1 MTDAVRFN
9 PVMLLPTYNN
19 APVLGEVLAGV
30 AELGRPMLIVDDGS
44 TDGTAGVLEAFI
56 AAHPSATIHRLTHPI
71 NRGKGAALRTGF
83 AAAADHG
90 YTHALS
96 IDTDGQHDPADAEKL
111 LAAAAAEPT
120 AFVIGYRDVRD
131 PEYPAKSRWGR
142 LWSNLCIL
150 LASGQRIED
159 SQCGYRVYPL
169 GLVRAVRCRAGR
181 YGYEAE
187 MLTRAG
193 WAGCPIV
200 QRPVRVIYPPGDQR
214 ISHFRPVM
222 DSLRGAALHL
232 RLIARALMPW
242 PQTQWPPPEDV
253 SSETQG
259 AESVAVDES
268 VKRPP
273 WWRRLLRWIDPRGV
287 IRDARR
293 DRVSQMSVAA
303 GLGLGVFV
311 ANLPVYPVQT
321 LVAVYL
327 AKRLHLH
334 PVSTVAGS
342 QASFPPLGLLLSFAA
357 ICLGHLLLT
366 GRPAAWADFAG
377 LGSLSFAEVRTL
389 MHEYFLSWWI
399 GGFALGTVLGLATTA
414 AATFALRYLPV
425 EYETVLEDD
434 GATSPDHHEPGD
446 SKSSV
451 LSSAASGSG

>member
-1 MTDAVRFN
+1 MVRGKSLTDAVEFN
-9 PVMLLPTYNN
+9 PVLLLPTYNN
-19 APVLGEVLAGV
+19 APVIGAVLAEV
-30 AELGRPMLIVDDGS
+30 AALGRPMIIVDDGS
-44 TDGTAGVLEAFI
+44 TDGTAEVLNDFV
-56 AAHPSATIHRLTHPI
+56 AAYPAATVHRLKHTP

-83 AAAADHG
+83 AEATARG

-111 LAAAAAEPT
+111 FAAAERDPR

-150 LASGQRIED
+150 LASGQRVED

-169 GLVRAVRCRAGR
+169 GLVGAVRCRAGR

-187 MLTRAG
+187 MLTCAG
-193 WAGCPIV
+193 WADCPLV
-200 QRPVRVIYPPGDQR
+200 QMPVRVIYPAGDER
-214 ISHFRPVM
+214 ISHFRPVV

-232 RLIARALMPW
+232 RLMMRALMPW
-242 PQTQWPPPEDV
+242 PHAKWPPPRPENKLAV
-253 SSETQG
+253 
-259 AESVAVDES
+259 AESQ
-268 VKRPP
+268 KPKLP

-321 LVAVYL
+321 LVAVYF

-334 PVSTVAGS
+334 PVSTVVGS
-342 QASFPPLGLLLSFAA
+342 QASFPPVGLLLSFAA

-366 GRPAAWADFAG
+366 GRPASWADFSG

-414 AATFALRYLPV
+414 ATTFALRYLPV
-425 EYETVLEDD
+425 ENETVLEDD
-434 GATSPDHHEPGD
+434 GVEADPSRP
-446 SKSSV
+446 
-451 LSSAASGSG
+451 

>member
-9 PVMLLPTYNN
+9 PVLLLPTYNN
-19 APVLGEVLAGV
+19 APVLGAVLAGV
-30 AELGRPMLIVDDGS
+30 AALGRPMLVVDDGS
-44 TDGTAGVLEAFI
+44 TDGTAGVLDEFV
-56 AAHPSATIHRLTHPI
+56 AAHPDATLHRLPHPR

-83 AAAADHG
+83 ADAAARG

-96 IDTDGQHDPADAEKL
+96 IDTDGQHDPADADKL
-111 LAAAAAEPT
+111 LAAAAADPT
-120 AFVIGYRDVRD
+120 AFVTGYRDVRD

-150 LASGQRIED
+150 LASGQRVED

-169 GLVRAVRCRAGR
+169 GLVEAVRCRAGR

-193 WAGCPIV
+193 WAGCALV
-200 QRPVRVIYPPGDQR
+200 QVPVRVIYPSGDQR
-214 ISHFRPVM
+214 ISHFRPVV

-232 RLIARALMPW
+232 RLMTRALMPW
-242 PQTQWPPPEDV
+242 PHAKWPPPKAGRDKA
-253 SSETQG
+253 Q
-259 AESVAVDES
+259 AVASLEHA
-268 VKRPP
+268 PP
-273 WWRRLLRWIDPRGV
+273 WWRRLLRWIDPRGLV
-287 IRDARR
+287 RDARR

-342 QASFPPLGLLLSFAA
+342 QASFPPVGLLLSFAA

-366 GRPAAWADFAG
+366 GRPASWADFSG

-399 GGFALGTVLGLATTA
+399 GGFALGTVLGLTTTA
-414 AATFALRYLPV
+414 VATFALRYLPV
-425 EYETVLEDD
+425 EHETVLDD
-434 GATSPDHHEPGD
+434 DSPSPDHHGPGINA
-446 SKSSV
+446 
-451 LSSAASGSG
+451 SSAAPPASSGAG